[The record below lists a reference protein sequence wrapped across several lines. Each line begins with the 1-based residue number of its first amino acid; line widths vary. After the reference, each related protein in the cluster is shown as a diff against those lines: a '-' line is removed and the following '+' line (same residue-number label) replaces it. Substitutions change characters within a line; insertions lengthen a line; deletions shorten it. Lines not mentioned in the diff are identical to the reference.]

1 MIAALFTTYTI
12 YRICNRHATF
22 LGSPGSSLIMSD
34 SSSEADEQRQ
44 VFLLQMAGAAI
55 VAAAAVV
62 YAAPLYDKTL
72 YHTSAYLVKIGCE
85 SSSNGHLDLVLPQT
99 NVFRKN

>member
-1 MIAALFTTYTI
+1 MNSGKPSFYKWL
-12 YRICNRHATF
+12 
-22 LGSPGSSLIMSD
+22 
-34 SSSEADEQRQ
+34 
-44 VFLLQMAGAAI
+44 VAI

-99 NVFRKN
+99 DVF